1 MDSDDKASSFAMSY
15 CILQSSARFD
25 CSGTSGHYGIF
36 FSRFGFLGNSA
47 IEPFMKGEIA
57 VDILEFSILDSTV
70 KNWIVASVT
79 ALIVLSGL
87 IVIKRILRKFV
98 VGLARKMKV
107 ETGDLVE
114 GIFQRTKFYFFLALA
129 LYFASHALNLTASF
143 ASTLNSTVFI
153 VILIQIS
160 IWSVWIVS
168 FFSQREIGLRKEKD
182 PAVVSVLGLGSFIL
196 KTGIWA
202 IIVLLALDN
211 LGIDVTALVAG
222 LGVGGIAVALAV
234 QNILKDLFA
243 SLSIILDK
251 PFVIGDFIILG
262 DDLGT
267 VERIGLKTTQIRRL
281 TGEQLVMSNA
291 QLLESRIRN
300 FKRME
305 RRRVIFTI
313 GVTYQTAHEK
323 LKNIPGMIKKIIES
337 QEKVEFDRV
346 HFKEYGNFSLNFEA
360 VYWVLDPDYNVYM
373 NINQTINLL
382 IFEQFDNEK
391 IEFAYPTQTIFLDRS
406 SESVASGTQN

>member
-1 MDSDDKASSFAMSY
+1 M
-15 CILQSSARFD
+15 
-25 CSGTSGHYGIF
+25 
-36 FSRFGFLGNSA
+36 
-47 IEPFMKGEIA
+47 
-57 VDILEFSILDSTV
+57 DILEFSILDNTV
-70 KNWIVASVT
+70 KNWIIASVT

-87 IVIKRILRKFV
+87 IMIKRILQRIV
-98 VGLARKMKV
+98 VGLARRIKV

-114 GIFQRTKFYFFLALA
+114 GIFQKTKFYFLLAVA

-143 ASTLNSTVFI
+143 SSTLNSTVFI
-153 VILIQIS
+153 IILIQVS
-160 IWSVWIVS
+160 VWSVWIVS
-168 FFSQREIGLRKEKD
+168 FFSQREIELRKEKD

-202 IIVLLALDN
+202 IIILLALDN

-313 GVTYQTAHEK
+313 GVTYQTPHEK

-373 NINQTINLL
+373 NINQSINLL
-382 IFEQFDNEK
+382 IFEQFDKEK